1 MPLVPVKTKTVADL
15 AHAAIDHL
23 VEKLLDDGEQHSF
36 QLDALLKENA
46 ELKSELA
53 RLQAEIETRAAAPAA
68 PAKRAPR
75 KPKAPKPAEASARVD
90 SVAP

>member
-53 RLQAEIETRAAAPAA
+53 RLQAEIETNAALP
-68 PAKRAPR
+68 PKKAPR
-75 KPKAPKPAEASARVD
+75 KPKAPKPVGASAPAD
-90 SVAP
+90 PDAP

>member
-53 RLQAEIETRAAAPAA
+53 RLQAEIETNAALP
-68 PAKRAPR
+68 PKKAPR
-75 KPKAPKPAEASARVD
+75 KPKPVGASAPAD
-90 SVAP
+90 PDAP